1 MLELLSG
8 LHGTV
13 AWPVSAAPSGF
24 GEPWLSH
31 MTMPIQNVGRSWKLS
46 VPPLPSCCTF
56 VGRALGRALVMLLLL
71 PDPALVE
78 YNSVAG
84 SSWPTYPQNLAPSA
98 LAWYQP
104 RYSSQ
109 L

>member
-31 MTMPIQNVGRSWKLS
+31 MTMPIQNVGCSWKLS
-46 VPPLPSCCTF
+46 VPPLPSCCGL
-56 VGRALGRALVMLLLL
+56 VGGSLGSTILIGDVVARARRLF
-71 PDPALVE
+71 E
-78 YNSVAG
+78 
-84 SSWPTYPQNLAPSA
+84 
-98 LAWYQP
+98 
-104 RYSSQ
+104 
-109 L
+109 